1 MADAIACETQLKR
14 WRRTWKIALIE
25 LQNPEWRD
33 LYWELTG
40 YTDTT

>member
-1 MADAIACETQLKR
+1 MADAIARETQLKR
-14 WRRTWKIALIE
+14 WRRAWKIALIK